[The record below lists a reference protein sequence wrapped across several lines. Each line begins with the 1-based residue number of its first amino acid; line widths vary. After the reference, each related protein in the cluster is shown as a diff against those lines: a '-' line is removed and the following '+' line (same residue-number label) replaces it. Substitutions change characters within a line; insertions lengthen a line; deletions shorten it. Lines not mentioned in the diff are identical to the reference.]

1 MSDHTY
7 VVNPFTPRLYAK
19 KIYIFPRGRYDN
31 KADSEKDC
39 KHKNIRRGL
48 RRHRY

>member
-1 MSDHTY
+1 MSDHAY

-19 KIYIFPRGRYDN
+19 NNISLQGRYDN
-31 KADSEKDC
+31 KADFREKRFASI
-39 KHKNIRRGL
+39 KTLRGL